1 MRKQILTVLAI
12 CLMLCA
18 AVLSGCKAA
27 NQVPGVSAARSA
39 VGSAVASALPSLAP
53 TATVMPSPTGATI
66 MPSPSATAMA
76 TTTVK

>member
-12 CLMLCA
+12 VLMLCSA
-18 AVLSGCKAA
+18 MLSGCKAA

-53 TATVMPSPTGATI
+53 TATVMPSPT
-66 MPSPSATAMA
+66 ATAMA